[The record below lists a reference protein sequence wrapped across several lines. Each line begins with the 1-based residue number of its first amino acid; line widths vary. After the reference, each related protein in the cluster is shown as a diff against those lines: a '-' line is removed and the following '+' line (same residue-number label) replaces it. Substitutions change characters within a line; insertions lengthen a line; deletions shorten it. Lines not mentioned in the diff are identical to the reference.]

1 MMGPEIEKTETGKT
15 FNNTLGPL
23 WAWAQRHPGTLV
35 VGALLVAALLA
46 APAARKGAPQVDVSA
61 EDVPLFI

>member
-1 MMGPEIEKTETGKT
+1 MLERIMGNHKV
-15 FNNTLGPL
+15 NTRDLNLRPL
-23 WAWAQRHPGTLV
+23 WVWAQHHPGTLV

-46 APAARKGAPQVDVSA
+46 APALRKSPPQADLAA

>member
-1 MMGPEIEKTETGKT
+1 MLERTMGKYKV
-15 FNNTLGPL
+15 NTWDLNLRPL
-23 WAWAQRHPGTLV
+23 WVWAQHHPGTLV

-46 APAARKGAPQVDVSA
+46 APAVRKNPPQVDLAA

>member
-1 MMGPEIEKTETGKT
+1 MFELVAGNSKASPWSMA
-15 FNNTLGPL
+15 LRPL
-23 WAWAQRHPGTLV
+23 LDWAQHHPGTLV

-46 APAARKGAPQVDVSA
+46 APAARKSAPQVDVSA